1 MTSYQIAIVDPAF
14 GDVGPPIFHHHVID
28 FPAEHTIHDVFI
40 YLTSSLFL
48 EVLPGSTP
56 EAIMSRGLKYVR
68 FFGIEIYGRQ
78 QRKLDVRNFDVAWN
92 EFCSGF
98 QPLIDVTFYLQP
110 KPVVERLAIEPN
122 GALYNIFL
130 SPLDKKMAIQ
140 SQESSQRGTY
150 LPLTYSEWRIHA
162 PGKMSFR
169 PYVEKQW
176 DSTNDFNTNLRVVF
190 YRRKKKRK
198 IRDFEIRD
206 FFSHSKKLETEI
218 LREYEALRISYFSHL
233 RDLVFEFSYFSYFSF

>member
-1 MTSYQIAIVDPAF
+1 MISYQIAIVDPAF
-14 GDVGPPIFHHHVID
+14 GDVRPPIFHHHVID

-176 DSTNDFNTNLRVVF
+176 DSTVAYLFDAKDIRYKKEVIENTDHAVYKF
-190 YRRKKKRK
+190 IIY
-198 IRDFEIRD
+198 
-206 FFSHSKKLETEI
+206 SH
-218 LREYEALRISYFSHL
+218 FW
-233 RDLVFEFSYFSYFSF
+233 